1 MSKKVVQVE
10 VSEKAYALGQALTE
24 LVKVS
29 KQALADGFQA
39 GQDVPVIVLAAASQV
54 VKVVEG
60 INAAGDELKEDQ
72 AAFIAALGLSA
83 KDLAGVLL
91 KKA

>member
-1 MSKKVVQVE
+1 MKKVVQVE
-10 VSEKAYALGQALTE
+10 VSEKAHDLGQAL
-24 LVKVS
+24 VSIVSVS
-29 KQALADGFQA
+29 KQALADGFQP
-39 GQDVPVIVLAAASQV
+39 GTDLPVVVLAAASQI

-60 INAAGDELKEDQ
+60 IQSAGDELKEDQ

-91 KKA
+91 KK